1 MKPINLL
8 SLIQAKNDLSEPVLK
23 LYLNDFG
30 IKVKSGE
37 LHDIESLIHEIQLL
51 SVSPNIYDEFYV
63 GFTINQISKEFDLLR
78 FGEKHIINIE
88 LKRKTTEEKI
98 KKQLIKNRYYLSFLE
113 KKVFNFTYVVENNE
127 LFYLDENN
135 TLTRSD
141 FSFLVSKLEE
151 QELKHIEDINKCFDP
166 SNYLV
171 SPFNST
177 EAFIS
182 GEYFLTDHQQ
192 YIKKKICELNAENKP
207 CFISI
212 QGSAGTGK
220 TLLTYDI
227 AKEYINTSKKVVI
240 IHCGNLNSGHNKL
253 SEDYSWEIAPIKYFS
268 SYELSEYDLLI
279 IDEVQRIRKDQLD
292 KILVNIKGTNIKC
305 IFSYDSQQCL
315 SSNEIKRNI
324 PEYISEQVSP
334 ELFELTDKIRTNK
347 EIGSFIKKLFNPTKK
362 DPIQDYSN
370 IEVKYFSD
378 VKVAREYVHDLKLY
392 DNWKIINYT
401 PSQYD
406 YYPYEEYLIPCEDS
420 AHDVIGQEFDNVI
433 AFIDKHFYYK
443 DNKLTTKGWGIKP
456 YYHPTKMLFQVVTR
470 ARKKL
475 CIIVL
480 NNESVLKQCLNI
492 LQATE

>member
-37 LHDIESLIHEIQLL
+37 LQDIESLIHEIQLL

-192 YIKKKICELNAENKP
+192 YIKKKIL
-207 CFISI
+207 
-212 QGSAGTGK
+212 
-220 TLLTYDI
+220 
-227 AKEYINTSKKVVI
+227 
-240 IHCGNLNSGHNKL
+240 
-253 SEDYSWEIAPIKYFS
+253 
-268 SYELSEYDLLI
+268 
-279 IDEVQRIRKDQLD
+279 
-292 KILVNIKGTNIKC
+292 
-305 IFSYDSQQCL
+305 
-315 SSNEIKRNI
+315 
-324 PEYISEQVSP
+324 
-334 ELFELTDKIRTNK
+334 
-347 EIGSFIKKLFNPTKK
+347 
-362 DPIQDYSN
+362 
-370 IEVKYFSD
+370 
-378 VKVAREYVHDLKLY
+378 
-392 DNWKIINYT
+392 
-401 PSQYD
+401 
-406 YYPYEEYLIPCEDS
+406 
-420 AHDVIGQEFDNVI
+420 
-433 AFIDKHFYYK
+433 
-443 DNKLTTKGWGIKP
+443 
-456 YYHPTKMLFQVVTR
+456 
-470 ARKKL
+470 
-475 CIIVL
+475 
-480 NNESVLKQCLNI
+480 
-492 LQATE
+492 